1 MASLALYLML
11 TLEISFMLCITY
23 DLTELAL
30 FSLQPHYPVMGAA
43 SAVQPSSFYYN
54 QFTAYHPNTNV
65 STLVNAEEG
74 DLVGCLGNRT
84 RM

>member
-1 MASLALYLML
+1 MASLELYLML

-23 DLTELAL
+23 NLTELAL
-30 FSLQPHYPVMGAA
+30 FSLQPHVMGAA
-43 SAVQPSSFYYN
+43 STVQPSSFYYS
-54 QFTAYHPNTNV
+54 QSTAYHPTNV

-74 DLVGCLGNRT
+74 DLVGWLGDRT